1 MPLRKFREFV
11 RDRHGSVSKRLE
23 LKALDEETHDSDI
36 TDAATVIIGSELSA
50 GERMSLADSFINH
63 MRMMSEAG
71 GTIIATAVAFE

>member
-1 MPLRKFREFV
+1 MSLRKLREFM
-11 RDRHGSVSKRLE
+11 RDDQKPVSKRLE
-23 LKALDEETHDSDI
+23 SKVLDEEADDSDI

-50 GERMSLADSFINH
+50 GERRSLADSFMNH